1 MIEELRQEEPG
12 MIETIVSHLKN
23 PKVQAAVRV
32 KAEVVRLSQ
41 EFLRREGFV
50 ELLPTILSP
59 ITDPLNHDVF
69 EAVIDYAGAQY
80 RLTQSMIFHKQIALH
95 AFDKI
100 FITSPN
106 VRLETP
112 DKAGM
117 GKYLFEF
124 VQIDLEMKEAK
135 REDVMDLIERLMVFV
150 FKGVQEKCAE
160 ELKVCGV
167 ERLKIPSTP
176 FSKVRYLEVKEK
188 YGPDFEKILSMK
200 AEEPFWLVD
209 IAIEDREFYD
219 KLSSD
224 GKTLLDM
231 DLILPYGYGEVLSG
245 GEREYEYERIVERM
259 RIKNNDLKSMK
270 WYLDLVKR
278 YGLYPSAGC
287 GFGVERLT
295 RYICR
300 LEHVKYTRLF
310 PKVPGVISI

>member
-1 MIEELRQEEPG
+1 MVEGLYLEESLVDG
-12 MIETIVSHLKN
+12 VMVHLKD
-23 PKVQAAVRV
+23 PKVQAAVKV
-32 KAEVVRLSQ
+32 KSEVVKLSQ

-69 EAVIDYAGAQY
+69 EVTIDYAGTRY

-95 AFDKI
+95 AFEKV

-112 DKAGM
+112 DNAGV

-124 VQIDLEMKEAK
+124 VQVDLEIKGAK
-135 REDVMDLIERLMVFV
+135 REDVMDLIERLLVYVFE
-150 FKGVQEKCAE
+150 GVQESCAK
-160 ELKVCGV
+160 ELKICGV
-167 ERLKIPSTP
+167 ERLRIPSPP
-176 FSKVRYLEVKEK
+176 FPKVKYLEAKEK
-188 YGPDFEKILSMK
+188 YGHDFEKVLSQK

-219 KLSSD
+219 KLSPD

-231 DLILPYGYGEVLSG
+231 DLVLPLGYGEVLSG
-245 GEREYEYERIVERM
+245 GEREHEYEKIVKRM
-259 RIKNNDLKSMK
+259 AFKGSDFASMK

-287 GFGVERLT
+287 GFGIERLT

-300 LEHVKYTRLF
+300 LNHVKYTRLF
-310 PKVPGVISI
+310 PKVPGEISI